1 MVPAVEEFH
10 AAVETDEDL
19 AAAGAAA
26 GDNTLFLSFTLL
38 FRMLLS
44 VS

>member
-10 AAVETDEDL
+10 AAVGTDEDL

-26 GDNTLFLSFTLL
+26 ENNILFF
-38 FRMLLS
+38 
-44 VS
+44 